1 MADDLYYGSPTF
13 FNDDVTF
20 YGDVNVY
27 GKLNFTKISYDS
39 LYVRDGATI
48 NQLGIAQTALVVN
61 GDARVTG
68 IITASQYIVSNGSSV
83 QFLKANGTLD
93 STTYLTA
100 ATVGGISENVPNT
113 IIQRNGLG
121 GFSAGIITATSLT
134 VSGNSQV
141 TGIVSTSSVTDL
153 SGGYLSTPPG
163 TIIYHSTSTAPTGY
177 LKANGASLSTT
188 TYATLFAVIGYTY
201 GGSGASFSLPDLRG
215 QFIRSWADNGTTYD
229 SGRAF
234 GGTQADDFK
243 NHQHEFGADDQVGP
257 QGSYTNLGSFSYDA
271 TSTTSGG
278 AARLRTRDDTT
289 NFGTTETRPRNIAL
303 LACIKY

>member
-83 QFLKANGTLD
+83 QFLKADGTLD

-100 ATVGGISENVPNT
+100 ATVGAISSNVPNT

-121 GFSAGIITATSLT
+121 GFSAGIITA
-134 VSGNSQV
+134 
-141 TGIVSTSSVTDL
+141 SSVTDL

-229 SGRAF
+229 TGRTF
-234 GGTQADDFK
+234 GSSQADDFK

-271 TSTTSGG
+271 ISNPSGG
-278 AARLRTRDDTT
+278 AGRLRTRDDTT

>member
-1 MADDLYYGSPTF
+1 
-13 FNDDVTF
+13 
-20 YGDVNVY
+20 
-27 GKLNFTKISYDS
+27 
-39 LYVRDGATI
+39 
-48 NQLGIAQTALVVN
+48 
-61 GDARVTG
+61 
-68 IITASQYIVSNGSSV
+68 VS
-83 QFLKANGTLD
+83 
-93 STTYLTA
+93 
-100 ATVGGISENVPNT
+100 
-113 IIQRNGLG
+113 
-121 GFSAGIITATSLT
+121 GIITATSFSGSGASLIT
-134 VSGNSQV
+134 LNASNISSGTLPDARFPATLPAVSGANL
-141 TGIVSTSSVTDL
+141 TGI
-153 SGGYLSTPPG
+153 SGIPSG

-201 GGSGASFSLPDLRG
+201 GGSGASFTLPDLRG

-229 SGRAF
+229 TGRTF
-234 GGTQADDFK
+234 GSSQTDDFK

-278 AARLRTRDDTT
+278 GGRLRTRDDTT

>member
-1 MADDLYYGSPTF
+1 M
-13 FNDDVTF
+13 
-20 YGDVNVY
+20 
-27 GKLNFTKISYDS
+27 
-39 LYVRDGATI
+39 
-48 NQLGIAQTALVVN
+48 N

-68 IITASQYIVSNGSSV
+68 IITA
-83 QFLKANGTLD
+83 
-93 STTYLTA
+93 
-100 ATVGGISENVPNT
+100 
-113 IIQRNGLG
+113 
-121 GFSAGIITATSLT
+121 TSLN
-134 VSGNSQV
+134 VNGNSQV

-201 GGSGASFSLPDLRG
+201 GGSGASFTLPDLRG

-229 SGRAF
+229 AGRTF

-278 AARLRTRDDTT
+278 GARLRTRDDTT

>member
-1 MADDLYYGSPTF
+1 MADDLYYGAPTF

-83 QFLKANGTLD
+83 QFLKADGTLD

-100 ATVGGISENVPNT
+100 ATVGAISSNVPNT

-121 GFSAGIITATSLT
+121 GFSAGIITA
-134 VSGNSQV
+134 
-141 TGIVSTSSVTDL
+141 SSVTDL

-229 SGRAF
+229 AGRAF

-271 TSTTSGG
+271 ISNPSGG
-278 AARLRTRDDTT
+278 AGRLRTRDDTT

>member
-83 QFLKANGTLD
+83 QFLKADGTLD

-100 ATVGGISENVPNT
+100 ATVGAISSNVPNT

-121 GFSAGIITATSLT
+121 GFSAGIITA
-134 VSGNSQV
+134 
-141 TGIVSTSSVTDL
+141 SSVTDL
-153 SGGYLSTPPG
+153 SGGYLRTPPG

-229 SGRAF
+229 TGRTF
-234 GGTQADDFK
+234 GSSQADDFK

-271 TSTTSGG
+271 ISNPSGG
-278 AARLRTRDDTT
+278 AGRLRTRDDTT